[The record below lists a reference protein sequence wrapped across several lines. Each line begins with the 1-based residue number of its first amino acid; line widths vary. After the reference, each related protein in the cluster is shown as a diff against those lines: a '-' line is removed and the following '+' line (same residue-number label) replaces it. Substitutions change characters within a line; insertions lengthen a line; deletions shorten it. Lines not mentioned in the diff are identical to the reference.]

1 MENKAFADRIAD
13 QVLLNKRSREK
24 ADSARTDYK
33 KKVQGTID
41 MANRIAKFV
50 DCASKDPQER
60 ELYIVEGDS
69 ALGSCKQ
76 GRDAT
81 FQALMPVRGKILN
94 CLKTDLDKIFKSE
107 IITDLV
113 KVIGCGAEIR
123 GKSGKDLSLF
133 DLNALRYKRIII
145 CTDADVDGY
154 QIRTLILTMFYRLI
168 PTLIEK
174 GYVYIAETPLYEIS
188 CGKDTFFAFDDA
200 EKAAILQK
208 LEGKK
213 VKIQRSK
220 GLGENTGEMMWETT
234 MNPATRRLIRVT
246 PDDEAETARMF
257 DILLGENLAGRKS
270 YISEYG
276 SRYIELAD
284 LS

>member
-1 MENKAFADRIAD
+1 
-13 QVLLNKRSREK
+13 
-24 ADSARTDYK
+24 
-33 KKVQGTID
+33 
-41 MANRIAKFV
+41 
-50 DCASKDPQER
+50 
-60 ELYIVEGDS
+60 
-69 ALGSCKQ
+69 
-76 GRDAT
+76 
-81 FQALMPVRGKILN
+81 
-94 CLKTDLDKIFKSE
+94 
-107 IITDLV
+107 
-113 KVIGCGAEIR
+113 
-123 GKSGKDLSLF
+123 
-133 DLNALRYKRIII
+133 
-145 CTDADVDGY
+145 
-154 QIRTLILTMFYRLI
+154 MFYRLI

-200 EKAAILQK
+200 EKASILQK

>member
-1 MENKAFADRIAD
+1 MRNIALVLMYNGTAYHGW
-13 QVLLNKRSREK
+13 QVQKTEASVAQTLEK
-24 ADSARTDYK
+24 GLSM
-33 KKVQGTID
+33 VCGH
-41 MANRIAKFV
+41 
-50 DCASKDPQER
+50 P
-60 ELYIVEGDS
+60 
-69 ALGSCKQ
+69 
-76 GRDAT
+76 
-81 FQALMPVRGKILN
+81 
-94 CLKTDLDKIFKSE
+94 
-107 IITDLV
+107 V

-123 GKSGKDLSLF
+123 GKSGKDLSMF

-200 EKAAILQK
+200 EKASILQK